1 MLLHEKL
8 SPYHLILA
16 SASPRRRALLKD
28 LGLTFS
34 LAPNH
39 DLEENYPDGMLAQ
52 DVPVYLAARKSD
64 TFVSGLN
71 ENDILITADTI
82 VILHGQ
88 IIGKPASKEEAVN
101 MLSRLS
107 GNTHTVITGVCLR
120 TRSNQHCFS
129 DRSEVIFRK
138 LTEEEIR
145 YYVDHY
151 RPFDK
156 AGAYGIQEWIGYV
169 AIEEIRGSFYNVMGL
184 PVQKLYIELGKFADN
199 LGKPAV

>member
-16 SASPRRRALLKD
+16 SGSPRRRALLKD
-28 LGLTFS
+28 LGLSFT

-39 DLEENYPDGMLAQ
+39 DLEENFPEEMPARE
-52 DVPVYLAARKSD
+52 VPVYLAGKKSD
-64 TFVSGLN
+64 AFATGLG

-88 IIGKPASKEEAVN
+88 IIGKPSSAEEAVS

-107 GNTHTVITGVCLR
+107 GHTHTVITGVCLR
-120 TRSNQHCFS
+120 NRNKQYCFS

-145 YYVDHY
+145 YYVCHY
-151 RPFDK
+151 QPFDK

-184 PVQKLYIELGKFADN
+184 PVQKLYIELGKFVDS
-199 LGKPAV
+199 LQKTQ